1 MLPLARTPRAA
12 ALTAAAWLTLIPLAA
27 VAQELRVPAA
37 TIVAPTGQAPVA
49 APQLEAPI
57 VSLSDA
63 VRLTLQHDVEAALA
77 REDIARARGR
87 VRETRGMFDSKLNAK
102 TTFGWS
108 KTPIQPSMRAR
119 ENRTRLQLELLN
131 TAYGIVDRELRTAIA
146 SLDPRPPRCPIGVD
160 LAIRDRSVRID
171 RQDPLERTLLGVSRD
186 LGDPVAAQFREGLSG
201 VGVSDVCTPS
211 TDLGL
216 ARDNALGFWR
226 RADTFSGGSLGLNPL
241 LANLPQLPH
250 EQLEAQQ
257 EIAYTIATR
266 AALGR
271 LRLGDTPLDEIKRD
285 FMVETGWAKPLRNG
299 WFVSSSFRISST
311 QQTFVDK
318 VLDPSF
324 GGSPQPILFPSTWT
338 MNLTVPFARGGGRT
352 TVTAPERAAALNLRA
367 ESSRLRHTLTER
379 AFGTVLA
386 YLGLVAAQE
395 RLQFLTESVTRQR
408 ELQTLTEQLVK
419 AQELAQIDLT
429 RSRARTAGAEATLA
443 EARVARVEAQVALAR
458 AMAVDIA
465 TAESLPVAPER
476 FADPK
481 PAPNAEAM
489 IKAAVAA
496 RHDRRAIAALRDA
509 SGILANAARADL
521 RQRYDVTLSGGL
533 SNTYDNPLFRF
544 MPDELH
550 PIYSDFEVFPPR
562 GLDPVRFAT
571 PQGFGRSLT
580 GRFEPFV
587 NVKITYELPFAN
599 NKYAGRSLQAES
611 NVRRSTI
618 EVLDLDRRIRDSI
631 IRLTGTLDANVAGI
645 ERRRFVI
652 DRQRAVLQGALQQLR
667 AGESTV
673 IDVIST
679 EADLTREQEQL
690 VQDLLTYFSTLARL
704 QFETGDLVRYDG
716 EGLASEAA
724 VFTPDSYVSGGKR

>member
-1 MLPLARTPRAA
+1 MRPLTWTPRA
-12 ALTAAAWLTLIPLAA
+12 ALTAAAWLTLIPIATA
-27 VAQELRVPAA
+27 AQELRVPAA
-37 TIVAPTGQAPVA
+37 AIVAPTGAAPVPAPPLA
-49 APQLEAPI
+49 APT

-63 VRLTLQHDVEAALA
+63 VRLTLEHDPEAALG
-77 REDIARARGR
+77 REDVAHARGR

-108 KTPIQPSMRAR
+108 KTPIQPAMRAR
-119 ENRTRLQLELLN
+119 ENRTRLQLDLLN
-131 TAYGIVDRELRTAIA
+131 RAYSDVDRQLRASIA

-216 ARDNALGFWR
+216 PRDNALGFWR
-226 RADTFSGGSLGLNPL
+226 RADSFSGGSLGLNPL
-241 LANLPQLPH
+241 LSNLPQVPH

-257 EIAYTIATR
+257 EIAYTISTR
-266 AALGR
+266 AALGL
-271 LRLGDTPLDEIKRD
+271 LRLGDTPLDELKRD
-285 FMVETGWAKPLRNG
+285 FMVEAGWAKPLRNG
-299 WFVSSSFRISST
+299 WFLSSNFRISSS
-311 QQTFVDK
+311 QQSFIDK

-324 GGSPQPILFPSTWT
+324 GGSAQPILFPSTWT
-338 MNLTVPFARGGGRT
+338 LNLTMPLARGGGRA
-352 TVTAPERAAALNLRA
+352 TVTAPERAAELNLRA
-367 ESSRLRHTLTER
+367 ESARLRHTLTER

-386 YLGLVAAQE
+386 YLSLVAAQE
-395 RLQFLTESVTRQR
+395 RVQFLTESATRQR
-408 ELQTLTEQLVK
+408 ELQTLTQQLVT
-419 AQELAQIDLT
+419 AQELAQIDLN
-429 RSRARTAGAEATLA
+429 RARARTAGAEAA
-443 EARVARVEAQVALAR
+443 ASEARVARVEAQVALAR
-458 AMAVDIA
+458 AMGVDV
-465 TAESLPVAPER
+465 TSAESLPVAPER
-476 FADPK
+476 FAEPK
-481 PAPNAEAM
+481 AAPNAEAM

-496 RHDRRAIAALRDA
+496 RHDRRAIAALREA

-571 PQGFGRSLT
+571 PAGFGRSLT
-580 GRFEPFV
+580 GRWEPFV
-587 NVKITYELPFAN
+587 NVKINYELPFAN
-599 NKYAGRSLQAES
+599 NIYAGRSQQAES
-611 NVRRSTI
+611 NVRRSAI
-618 EVLDLDRRIRDSI
+618 EVQDLDRRIRDSI
-631 IRLTGTLDANVAGI
+631 VRLTGTLDANAAGI

-652 DRQRAVLQGALQQLR
+652 ARQREVLQGALLQLR
-667 AGESTV
+667 AGETTV

-679 EADLTREQEQL
+679 EADLTREQGQL
-690 VQDLLTYFSTLARL
+690 VDDLLTYFSTLARL
-704 QFETGDLVRYDG
+704 QFETGELVRYDG
-716 EGLASEAA
+716 EGLPTEAA
-724 VFTPDSYVSGGKR
+724 VFMPGSYVSGGKP